1 MAIRK
6 TKARNQTPAAHPS
19 GQENSFPAADPPAQ
33 ENLSSPCPVVG
44 IGASAGGIDAL
55 KKFLPALDPQ
65 SGLAFVLVQHL
76 DPNHDSILAEIL
88 TPMSPIPVV
97 RIKEGTE
104 VAPNHFYVIP
114 PNAALT
120 IENGKLRLSR
130 LAKRRA
136 ISTPI
141 DIFFISLAEDRSDFA
156 ACAILSGTG
165 SDGTLGLRAI
175 KEHGGLTLAQE
186 GAEYDGMMRSALA
199 TGLVDFV
206 VPAEEMPAK
215 LASYF
220 HHMNVLMTAKGPEGP
235 ELEAA
240 DSFAQIC
247 GLLRARTGHDFSGYK
262 NSTIARRVQRRMQV
276 LQIDTIAA
284 FLDRLREDVREID
297 LLFQDFLIGVTN
309 FFRDPKIFE
318 ALQRDV
324 IPRLFEGKGANDEV
338 RVWVPGCS
346 TGEEAYTIAILL
358 KEHVRKVDSR
368 IKLQIFASDIDEHGL
383 ELARTGRF
391 PGTIAKDVPEALLE
405 RYFLHEDGTYRIM
418 SGVRE
423 TCLFAAH
430 NVLRDPPFSRLDLIS
445 CRNLLIYLNTET
457 QNRLIPLFHYAL
469 REGGYLLL
477 GSSEGIGRHS
487 SLFSVLDKTNR
498 IFKRRPQA
506 IKQLPDF
513 PLVSRPTRGQML
525 SGRANAQGSSAQE
538 LAERLLVER
547 YSPAYV
553 IVNLQGEV
561 VHASMRT
568 GKYLELPAGAPNVNL
583 FSMARR
589 GLRLDLRA
597 ALHRA
602 IETGQAIIQSN
613 VNVDINGGVQLINL
627 IAQPLA
633 DGRGDETLYMVAF
646 QDTGGI
652 RPAGDAQRAEGGEE
666 TETAT
671 LRDLEANLHATR
683 ERLQTTTEELE
694 SSNEELKSSNE
705 ELSSI
710 NEELQSA
717 NEELETSKEELQS
730 VNEELQTVNAELKSR
745 VDELSRANSDIA
757 NLLEGTQIATVFLD
771 QDLTIKSFT
780 PAAKDIFYLVE
791 TDTGRP
797 LTHIRSRLSLD
808 SLAEDSERVL
818 RTLVGVER
826 QVETTD
832 GSKRFMMRIL
842 PYRTV
847 QNVIAGVVVNYVD
860 VTRIT
865 NAEAEISNL
874 TRELR
879 ERVESLERILDL
891 VPAGILIAGSDPGSN
906 VQVNRYGL
914 RLLGE
919 NSNQRGPRDV
929 PVPYRLLKD
938 NRELAFWERPL
949 QRAAATGKE
958 FPPMEARLERADGS
972 SVDVMAAA
980 EPLLDEN
987 GAPRGAVG
995 VIVDI
1000 SERKKAEEH
1009 QTRLLHELQHR
1020 VKNILA
1026 SVSALTQRMAAN
1038 GEDIR
1043 TIQDFAA
1050 ALNGRVMALGA
1061 LQDVLSKN
1069 VWESVDLR
1077 QIVAAVLAPHVDGGA
1092 GGGKLAMS
1100 GPSVMLTATAAT
1112 TLGMALHELATN
1124 ATKHGA
1130 LSVAKGTVD
1139 VSWQVQTEA
1148 QGRRLTLFWAERNG
1162 PPISAFPT
1170 RGFGSRFIVDAISY
1184 ELDGVARLS
1193 FHPEGVRCSIEFPLP
1208 EIPQAGGASGAP
1220 NG

>member
-1 MAIRK
+1 MPPRK
-6 TKARNQTPAAHPS
+6 TKAANQATAVDPPGH
-19 GQENSFPAADPPAQ
+19 ENSSPPY
-33 ENLSSPCPVVG
+33 PVVG

-55 KKFLPALDPQ
+55 KKFLPAVDPQ
-65 SGLAFVLVQHL
+65 SGIAFVLVQHL
-76 DPNHDSILAEIL
+76 DPTHESILTEIL
-88 TPMSPIPVV
+88 TPMSPVPVV
-97 RIKEGTE
+97 RIQEGTGVE
-104 VAPNHFYVIP
+104 PNHFYVIP

-120 IENGKLRLSR
+120 IEKGKLRLSR
-130 LAKRRA
+130 LTKRRS

-141 DIFFISLAEDRSDFA
+141 DTFLISLAEDQGDFA

-186 GAEYDGMMRSALA
+186 GAEYDGMMRSALS

-206 VPAEEMPAK
+206 VLAEEMPAK
-215 LASYF
+215 LAGYF
-220 HHMNVLMTAKGPEGP
+220 RHINEIIAAKGPEGP
-235 ELEAA
+235 EHEAA
-240 DSFAQIC
+240 DAFAQIC

-276 LQIDTIAA
+276 LQVDTVAA
-284 FLDRLREDVREID
+284 FLARLREDPREVD

-318 ALQRDV
+318 AVQRDV
-324 IPRLFEGKGANDEV
+324 IPKLFEGKGPSDEV

-358 KEHVRKVDSR
+358 KEHVRKLDSMV
-368 IKLQIFASDIDEHGL
+368 KLQIFASDIDDHGL
-383 ELARTGRF
+383 ELARLGRF
-391 PGTIAKDVPEALLE
+391 PASIAKDVPEPLLE
-405 RYFLHEDGTYRIM
+405 RHFQHEDGTYRIM

-423 TCLFAAH
+423 ICLFAQH
-430 NVLRDPPFSRLDLIS
+430 NLLRDPPFSRLDLIS
-445 CRNLLIYLNTET
+445 CRNLLIYLNAET
-457 QNRLIPLFHYAL
+457 QNRLIPLFNYAL

-487 SLFSVLDKTNR
+487 GRFFVFDKTSR
-498 IFKRRPQA
+498 IFKRRPQT

-513 PLVSRPTRGQML
+513 PLVSRQNMGQRQP
-525 SGRANAQGSSAQE
+525 GRAAAQNSSAQE

-553 IVNLQGEV
+553 IVNAQGEV
-561 VHASMRT
+561 MHASMRT
-568 GKYLELPAGAPNVNL
+568 GKYLELPSGPPSINI

-589 GLRLDLRA
+589 GLRLELRA

-602 IETGQAIIQSN
+602 IESGQATVQSN
-613 VNVDINGGVQLINL
+613 VNIDINGGTQHINL
-627 IAQPLA
+627 IAQPLKDSGGEDA
-633 DGRGDETLYMVAF
+633 LCMVAF

-652 RPAGDAQRAEGGEE
+652 TPAAETERAEQDEE
-666 TETAT
+666 TESAT
-671 LRDLEANLHATR
+671 MRELEASLHATR

-717 NEELETSKEELQS
+717 TEELETSKEELQS

-791 TDTGRP
+791 TDTGRS

-808 SLAEDSERVL
+808 SLAEDAERVL

-832 GSKRFMMRIL
+832 GSKRYMMRIL

-847 QNVIAGVVVNYVD
+847 QNVIAGVVIKYVD

-891 VPAGILIAGSDPGSN
+891 VPAGIFIAGQDPATN

-919 NSNQRGPRDV
+919 DGSQRGPRDV
-929 PVPYRLLKD
+929 PVPYRLFTD
-938 NRELAFWERPL
+938 GRELAFWEQPL
-949 QRAAATGKE
+949 QRAAATGQAI
-958 FPPMEARLERADGS
+958 PPMEGRLERPDGGSAD
-972 SVDVMAAA
+972 VIAAA
-980 EPLLDEN
+980 EPLLDER
-987 GAPRGAVG
+987 GAPRGSVG

-1000 SERKKAEEH
+1000 SERKRAEEH
-1009 QTRLLHELQHR
+1009 QTRLMHELQHR
-1020 VKNILA
+1020 VKNLLA

-1038 GEDIR
+1038 GEDRR
-1043 TIQDFAA
+1043 TVADFAA
-1050 ALNGRVMALGA
+1050 ALDGRIVALGA

-1069 VWESVDLR
+1069 AWQSVDLA
-1077 QIVAAVLAPHVDGGA
+1077 QIVASVLAPYTGSGT
-1092 GGGKLAMS
+1092 GEEKLSIS
-1100 GPSVMLTATAAT
+1100 GPSIMLKPSAAT

-1124 ATKHGA
+1124 AAKYGA
-1130 LSVAKGTVD
+1130 LSVPQGSVN
-1139 VSWQVQTEA
+1139 VSWEIRSEA
-1148 QGRRLTLFWAERNG
+1148 QGRRLVLFWTERNG
-1162 PPISAFPT
+1162 PPITAFPT

-1184 ELDGVARLS
+1184 ELEGVARLS
-1193 FHPEGVRCSIEFPLP
+1193 FHPEGVRCGIEFPLP
-1208 EIPQAGGASGAP
+1208 ESPRAAGSDGTSPSG
-1220 NG
+1220 

>member
-1 MAIRK
+1 
-6 TKARNQTPAAHPS
+6 
-19 GQENSFPAADPPAQ
+19 
-33 ENLSSPCPVVG
+33 
-44 IGASAGGIDAL
+44 
-55 KKFLPALDPQ
+55 
-65 SGLAFVLVQHL
+65 
-76 DPNHDSILAEIL
+76 
-88 TPMSPIPVV
+88 
-97 RIKEGTE
+97 
-104 VAPNHFYVIP
+104 
-114 PNAALT
+114 
-120 IENGKLRLSR
+120 

-141 DIFFISLAEDRSDFA
+141 DTFLISLAEDQGDFA

-186 GAEYDGMMRSALA
+186 GAEYDGMMRSALS

-220 HHMNVLMTAKGPEGP
+220 RHMSEIMAADGPEGP
-235 ELEAA
+235 KHEAA
-240 DSFAQIC
+240 DAFAQIC

-276 LQIDTIAA
+276 LQIDTMAA
-284 FLDRLREDVREID
+284 FIARLREDTREVD

-324 IPRLFEGKGANDEV
+324 IPRLFEGKGPNDEV

-358 KEHVRKVDSR
+358 KEQVRKFNSIV
-368 IKLQIFASDIDEHGL
+368 KLQVFASDIDEHGL
-383 ELARTGRF
+383 ELARLGRF

-405 RYFLHEDGTYRIM
+405 RYFQHEDGTYRIM

-423 TCLFAAH
+423 ICLFAQH
-430 NVLRDPPFSRLDLIS
+430 NLLRDPPFSRLDLIS
-445 CRNLLIYLNTET
+445 CRNLLIYLNAET

-469 REGGYLLL
+469 REEGFLLL

-487 SLFSVLDKTNR
+487 GLFSVFDKANR
-498 IFKRRPQA
+498 MYRRRPQT

-513 PLVSRPTRGQML
+513 PLVPRQNQGQRL
-525 SGRANAQGSSAQE
+525 PGRAAAQASSTQE
-538 LAERLLVER
+538 FAERLLVER

-553 IVNLQGEV
+553 IVNAQGEV

-568 GKYLELPAGAPNVNL
+568 GKYLELPAGPPNVNI

-597 ALHRA
+597 ALHKA
-602 IETGQAIIQSN
+602 IESGAATVQSN
-613 VNVDINGGVQLINL
+613 VKIDINGGTQLINL
-627 IAQPLA
+627 IAQPLT
-633 DGRGDETLYMVAF
+633 DSGGEDKLCMIAF
-646 QDTGGI
+646 QDADGI
-652 RPAGDAQRAEGGEE
+652 RPATEAGQVSHEASDEAES
-666 TETAT
+666 AT
-671 LRDLEANLHATR
+671 LRELEASLHATR
-683 ERLQTTTEELE
+683 ERLQTTAEELE

-757 NLLEGTQIATVFLD
+757 NLLEGTQIGTVFLD

-791 TDTGRP
+791 TDSGRP
-797 LTHIRSRLSLD
+797 LTHIRSRLILD
-808 SLAEDSERVL
+808 SLAEDAERVL

-832 GSKRFMMRIL
+832 GSKRYMMRIL

-891 VPAGILIAGSDPGSN
+891 VPAGILIAGHDPATN
-906 VQVNRYGL
+906 VQVNRYGV

-919 NSNQRGPRDV
+919 EGTQHGPRDV
-929 PVPYRLLKD
+929 PVPYRLFTD
-938 NRELAFWERPL
+938 SRELAYWEQPL
-949 QRAAATGKE
+949 QRAAATG
-958 FPPMEARLERADGS
+958 EAIAPIEGRLERADGT

-980 EPLLDEN
+980 EPLLDES
-987 GAPRGAVG
+987 GAPRGSVG

-1000 SERKKAEEH
+1000 SERKRAEDH
-1009 QTRLLHELQHR
+1009 QTRLLQELQHR
-1020 VKNILA
+1020 VKNLLA

-1043 TIQDFAA
+1043 TVADFAA
-1050 ALNGRVMALGA
+1050 ALDRRIMALGA
-1061 LQDVLSKN
+1061 LQDVLSRH
-1069 VWESVDLR
+1069 VWESVDLS
-1077 QIVAAVLAPHVDGGA
+1077 QIVAAVLAPYTDSGA
-1092 GGGKLAMS
+1092 GGRKLSLS
-1100 GPSVMLTATAAT
+1100 GPSIMLNASAAT
-1112 TLGMALHELATN
+1112 TLGMALHELTTN
-1124 ATKHGA
+1124 ATKYGA
-1130 LSVAKGTVD
+1130 LSVPQGSVD
-1139 VSWQVQTEA
+1139 VSWEIRSES
-1148 QGRRLTLFWAERNG
+1148 QGRRLLLFWTERNG
-1162 PPISAFPT
+1162 PPITAFPT

-1184 ELDGVARLS
+1184 ELEGVARLS

-1208 EIPQAGGASGAP
+1208 EPPRAAGTDGTSPSG
-1220 NG
+1220 